1 MHLFMKH
8 IYCISGFA
16 ADERIFVHL
25 NFGENTVHFIPWKI
39 PQKDESI
46 ASYAHRMR
54 KDIEHANPVLVGL
67 SFGGMMSIEIAKEMA
82 VEKIIL
88 ISSVSTFH
96 EMPWRMRIA
105 GKLRLNHLVPLRP
118 YFFLEPLENYTLG
131 AQTPEEKQLLK
142 EYRKNLNFEYSDW
155 AIDQVLNW
163 KNDWYPSNVIHIHGS
178 KDHIF
183 PVKNVKADYIIKNG
197 GHLMLMNKATEVN
210 EVLKKVL

>member
-1 MHLFMKH
+1 MKH

-16 ADERIFVHL
+16 ADERVFAHL
-25 NFGENTVHFIPWKI
+25 NFGENIVHFIPWKI
-39 PQKDESI
+39 PQKNESI
-46 ASYAHRMR
+46 TSYAHRMR
-54 KDIEHANPVLVGL
+54 KDIESDNPVLVGL
-67 SFGGMMSIEIAKEMA
+67 SFGGMISIEIAKEMA

-96 EMPWRMRIA
+96 EMPLYMKVA
-105 GKLRLNHLVPLRP
+105 GKLHLNHLVPLRP
-118 YFFLEPLENYTLG
+118 YSFLEWLENYILG

-142 EYRKNLNFEYSDW
+142 EYRKNLNFQYSDW

-183 PVKNVKADYIIKNG
+183 PVKNVKADYIIRDG
-197 GHLMLMNKATEVN
+197 GHLMLMTKAGEVN
-210 EVLKKVL
+210 EILKKVV